1 MITTYQFLI
10 LSKEIFTMVIEAKSY
25 LEAKKVAEEIRDRE
39 YPESDL
45 VAVYDYSFGRK
56 KHGRLKVVS

>member
-1 MITTYQFLI
+1 
-10 LSKEIFTMVIEAKSY
+10 MVIEAKSY